1 VRPRFH
7 LPVLFNFTTPPP
19 LGVYIHLPWC
29 VRKCPYCDFNSHEA
43 RAAVPETKYVDAVL
57 ADLEKEL
64 PAVWGR
70 TVQSIFIGGGTPNL
84 FSPEAI
90 DRLLCGVRARLSCA
104 PALEITMEANPGA
117 YSGPHAEAHTDVG
130 ARVKYAVTDSVRF
143 AEFRSAGVT
152 RLSLGAQSF
161 DAAMLSALGR
171 IHGPDEIH
179 SAARAIATAGFENW
193 NIDLM
198 YGLPGQTAAGA
209 IDDLE
214 TALRLEPSHVSHY
227 QLTIEPNTSFH
238 HRPPPLPD
246 EDTAWEMQRAC
257 QERLAANGFA
267 QYEVSAYARDRRW
280 CAHNVNYWTFGDY
293 VGVGAGAHG
302 KITTVA
308 NGSITRRAKLR
319 HPRDY
324 VREVVGDGRI
334 ATSQVLRP
342 ADAAFEFMLNALRL
356 IDGFPVLLF
365 QERTGLAISVLEP
378 GLTEAERRGLI
389 ERDHLHIRPTER
401 GLRFLNDLMELF
413 LPATAATA

>member
-7 LPVLFNFTTPPP
+7 PPVLFNFTTPPP
-19 LGVYIHLPWC
+19 LGLYIHLPWC

-43 RAAVPETKYVDAVL
+43 RNAVPEAEYVDAIL
-57 ADLEKEL
+57 ADLEQEL
-64 PAVWGR
+64 PAIWGR

-117 YSGPHAEAHTDVG
+117 HSDGGPRANPHAA
-130 ARVKYAVTDSVRF
+130 DSVRF
-143 AEFRSAGVT
+143 AEFRAAGVT

-161 DAAMLSALGR
+161 DAAMLAALGR

-179 SAARAIATAGFENW
+179 AAARAIATAGFESW

-198 YGLPGQTAAGA
+198 YGLPGQTATGA

-246 EDTAWEMQRAC
+246 EESAWNMQRAC
-257 QERLAANGFA
+257 QERLAAGGYA
-267 QYEVSAYARDRRW
+267 QYEVSAYARDGRQ

-302 KITTVA
+302 KVTTA
-308 NGSITRRAKLR
+308 SNGSITRRSKLR

-324 VREVVGDGRI
+324 LREAAGDGRI

-356 IDGFPVLLF
+356 VDGFPVPLF
-365 QERTGLAISVLEP
+365 QERTGLAVPMLEP
-378 GLTEAERRGLI
+378 GLTEAEGRGLI
-389 ERDHLHIRPTER
+389 ERDHLRIRPTER
-401 GLRFLNDLMELF
+401 GLRFLNDLLVLF
-413 LPATAATA
+413 LPAAKATA